1 MIPVLFMSSLTLVN
15 LSSLIDDAN
24 CYEHRWPE
32 GVRRPH
38 CEAPRWLDMGM
49 THPAASAMLPVQAVL
64 EPFR

>member
-1 MIPVLFMSSLTLVN
+1 MSSLTLVN

-24 CYEHRWPE
+24 CYELVRRHRWPE

-49 THPAASAMLPVQAVL
+49 THPAASAMLSVQAVP